1 MHPFPCVPGELAFQ
15 TFCGRKPH
23 STDEAARKAEPRLV
37 FSGFL
42 QGLSSRAPIL
52 QSAAALQ

>member
-1 MHPFPCVPGELAFQ
+1 MLSNGWIVE
-15 TFCGRKPH
+15 RKV
-23 STDEAARKAEPRLV
+23 EPRPV

-52 QSAAALQ
+52 QFLAAVQ

>member
-1 MHPFPCVPGELAFQ
+1 MTDVTIPGL
-15 TFCGRKPH
+15 
-23 STDEAARKAEPRLV
+23 RLSAGWIVECKGERRPV
-37 FSGFL
+37 FSGVL

>member
-1 MHPFPCVPGELAFQ
+1 MEWAVVVNQGAGWIVECKGE
-15 TFCGRKPH
+15 R
-23 STDEAARKAEPRLV
+23 RLV